1 MYVPGPAQASVPDQ
15 PVLLVG
21 GLVAGVVLLAVSAFF
36 SGSEIAVFSLERHRV
51 DSLREGG
58 GAGALLAR
66 LREDPHR
73 LLVTLLV
80 GNTVVNVALATL
92 ASALATAALG
102 TGPGAVVAAVTTSVA
117 VLLFGEILPK
127 SYGVANAE
135 STSLA
140 VAGTLRVVQLLLAPV
155 VWVFDGLAGAFNRV
169 TGGER
174 EIEAP
179 YVTREEFETL
189 LESGEFDEAIGET
202 ERDMVQGVFELGSTR
217 AREVMVPRADVVAVD
232 VSTSVEEVLDVCS
245 RERFTRLPVYEG
257 TLDRVVGIADVR
269 DVQRARREG
278 RPLREVLL
286 PAVQVPDTREIDDL
300 LAEMQAER
308 VPMVVVRDEFG
319 ETEGLITVE
328 DILEEIVGEI
338 FEVGEERLIRS
349 TPEGLLVN
357 GEVTVGEVN
366 DALGV
371 DLPREGEYETVAGL
385 INAELGRIGDVGDRV
400 VVDAVVLAV
409 ERVDG
414 NRIRRVS
421 VRRTTDGTG
430 DRTGSGGGDGDGD
443 GDGGGDRGVPGGR
456 DDAGADGPDRSGPD
470 G

>member
-1 MYVPGPAQASVPDQ
+1 MQVSGPVQASLPEQ
-15 PVLLVG
+15 SALLLLVG
-21 GLVAGVVLLAVSAFF
+21 GLVASVALLAVSAFF
-36 SGSEIAVFSLERHRV
+36 SGSEIAVFSLEQHRV
-51 DSLREGG
+51 DSLRETG

-135 STSLA
+135 SASLA
-140 VAGTLRVVQLLLAPV
+140 VAGPLRVVQFALAPV

-174 EIEAP
+174 DIEAP

-189 LESGEFDEAIGET
+189 LESGEFDDAIGET

-232 VSTSVEEVLDVCS
+232 VSTPVEEVLDVCS
-245 RERFTRLPVYEG
+245 RERFTRLPVYEE

-278 RPLREVLL
+278 RALRDVLL

-319 ETEGLITVE
+319 ETEGIITVE

-366 DALGV
+366 DALDV

-400 VVDAVVLAV
+400 IVDGVVLVV

-421 VRRTTDGTG
+421 VRRTSDEDAGDGPADGGGPDDGGPDRDGTG
-430 DRTGSGGGDGDGD
+430 
-443 GDGGGDRGVPGGR
+443 PGGE
-456 DDAGADGPDRSGPD
+456 DDPDPPGTDG
-470 G
+470 